1 MNDVVII
8 LSICVIILS
17 VCFILFSIIY
27 INITK
32 ELKVNDEIINDKL
45 FNIQRNQDN
54 LLQKVLLILCKEEG
68 TDRFKEIIL
77 DDKYKIKYNIDVM
90 LEEYK
95 NTLSAF
101 KKDKTINKISDKL
114 DNISQQIA
122 ENNKAKSSSM
132 MD

>member
-1 MNDVVII
+1 MNNAIII
-8 LSICVIILS
+8 LSIAVITLS

-32 ELKVNDEIINDKL
+32 ELKVNNEIINNKL

-77 DDKYKIKYNIDVM
+77 DDKYRIKYNINVM

-101 KKDKTINKISDKL
+101 KKDKTIKKISDKL

-122 ENNKAKSSSM
+122 ENNKAKISST

>member
-1 MNDVVII
+1 MNDVIII
-8 LSICVIILS
+8 LSIAVIVLS

-32 ELKVNDEIINDKL
+32 ELKVNNEIINDKL
-45 FNIQRNQDN
+45 FNIQRSQDN
-54 LLQKVLLILCKEEG
+54 LLQKILLILCKEEG
-68 TDRFKEIIL
+68 TDKFKEIIL
-77 DDKYKIKYNIDVM
+77 DDKYRIKFNIDEM
-90 LEEYK
+90 LKEYK
-95 NTLSAF
+95 DTLNAF
-101 KKDKTINKISDKL
+101 KKDKTIKKISDKL